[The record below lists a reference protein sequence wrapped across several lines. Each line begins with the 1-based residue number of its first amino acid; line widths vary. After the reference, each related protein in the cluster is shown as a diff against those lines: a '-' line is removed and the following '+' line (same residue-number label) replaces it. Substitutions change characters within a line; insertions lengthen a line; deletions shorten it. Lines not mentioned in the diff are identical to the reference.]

1 MLQYRFIMKFGEN
14 NQIERLIADHANVE
28 FTKLSDDK
36 IIIKVNEKYFEI
48 KVEETIHPNLGMY
61 ERPDLAEA
69 NKMVIEKIGET
80 NGTND

>member
-1 MLQYRFIMKFGEN
+1 MLQYRFTMKFGEN

-48 KVEETIHPNLGMY
+48 KVEETIHSNLGMY
-61 ERPDLAEA
+61 ERPDLAA
-69 NKMVIEKIGET
+69 DMQNLAKSGET